1 MGEVTAAGAA
11 GGSIWLRPQRA
22 GRGPAPEYS
31 RSRIA
36 AVAVAL
42 ADAEGLAAVTMRAV
56 AVALETGPASL
67 YRYVQTRDELI
78 ELMADEVNG
87 EIGYTGL
94 GAGAG
99 AGAGAGGDREGGGW
113 LDDLLV
119 LARESHGVYLRHPWL
134 LEAVASHQPIGPRA
148 VDYLERALA
157 VLAGLDLDNRVKFE
171 AIGVLGGLVQQLAR
185 MEVAQR
191 SAGRSVP
198 QWQQTQ
204 AEYLAQVALAGEHP
218 QLAAAMAAQA
228 QAQAQAQAD
237 AQAAGTDPDA
247 AAVEPQFDRV
257 IRRVLVGLLQP

>member
-1 MGEVTAAGAA
+1 MGEATATGAA

-36 AVAVAL
+36 AAAVAL

-78 ELMADEVNG
+78 ELMADEVVG

-94 GAGAG
+94 GAG
-99 AGAGAGGDREGGGW
+99 DW
-113 LDDLLV
+113 LDNLLV

-134 LEAVASHQPIGPRA
+134 LEVVASHQPIGPRA
-148 VDYLERALA
+148 VDYLEHALA

-171 AIGVLGGLVQQLAR
+171 AIGMLGGLVQQLAR

-191 SAGRSVP
+191 FAGGSVP

-218 QLAAAMAAQA
+218 HLAAAMAAQA
-228 QAQAQAQAD
+228 QAMALAQAMA
-237 AQAAGTDPDA
+237 AAGAAPDA
-247 AAVEPQFDRV
+247 AAAEPQFDRV
-257 IRRVLVGLLQP
+257 VRRVLVGLLQP

>member
-1 MGEVTAAGAA
+1 MGEVTAVGAA

-36 AVAVAL
+36 TVAVAL
-42 ADAEGLAAVTMRAV
+42 ADAEGLSAVTMRAV

-67 YRYVQTRDELI
+67 YRYVQNRDELI
-78 ELMADEVNG
+78 ELMADEANG
-87 EIGYTGL
+87 EIGYAGL
-94 GAGAG
+94 GAG
-99 AGAGAGGDREGGGW
+99 DW

-157 VLAGLDLDNRVKFE
+157 ALAALDLDNRVKFE
-171 AIGVLGGLVQQLAR
+171 AIGMLGGLVQQLAR

-191 SAGRSVP
+191 SVGRSVP

-218 QLAAAMAAQA
+218 HLAAAMAAQA
-228 QAQAQAQAD
+228 MAQAQAMTQGVATT
-237 AQAAGTDPDA
+237 AEARTAAGSGSD
-247 AAVEPQFDRV
+247 EPQFDRV
-257 IRRVLVGLLQP
+257 VRRVLVGLLQP

>member
-1 MGEVTAAGAA
+1 MGEVTAAGAT

-36 AVAVAL
+36 AAAVAL

-67 YRYVQTRDELI
+67 YRYVQTRDELV
-78 ELMADEVNG
+78 ELMADEVTG
-87 EIGYTGL
+87 EIGYAGL
-94 GAGAG
+94 GS
-99 AGAGAGGDREGGGW
+99 GGW

-134 LEAVASHQPIGPRA
+134 LEVVASHQPIGPRA

-191 SAGRSVP
+191 AAGRSVP

-218 QLAAAMAAQA
+218 HLAAAMAAQA
-228 QAQAQAQAD
+228 LAQAQA
-237 AQAAGTDPDA
+237 AAGSASDVA
-247 AAVEPQFDRV
+247 SHAVAEEPQFDRV
-257 IRRVLVGLLQP
+257 VRRVLVGLLQP